1 MAFISTSFPVFCAK
15 TEVLVA
21 FVCPNSEFE
30 ASATLEMVAWKKS
43 LKFKIIPASVMS
55 YRQNGR

>member
-30 ASATLEMVAWKKS
+30 ASATLEMVAWKEE
-43 LKFKIIPASVMS
+43 LEV
-55 YRQNGR
+55 